1 MDKKK
6 VVFVCTHNAGKSR
19 LAEAYL
25 SKIAGDRLE
34 TASAGTE
41 PSESANR
48 AAVEAGSRAG
58 IELREGPGVRLTPEV
73 AAEADLVVT
82 FGCGVDDA
90 VGDVPVEDWALV
102 DDDGKPLRDYDQI
115 RDAIKGR
122 VENLAERL
130 TDGGATL

>member
-34 TASAGTE
+34 ATSAGTE
-41 PSESANR
+41 PSESANP
-48 AAVEAGSRAG
+48 AAVKAGSRGG

-73 AAEADLVVT
+73 AAGADLVVT
-82 FGCGVDDA
+82 FGCGVDGS
-90 VGDVPVEDWALV
+90 VGDVPVEDWALA
-102 DDDGKPLRDYDQI
+102 DGDGKPLRDYDQI

-122 VENLAERL
+122 VESLAERL